1 MLIIGNQEL
10 HRIGGRY
17 FANFPRRCGAPT
29 VALCFGFVL
38 ALVGPAAA
46 QPLELDFQSHGLESL
61 TFDGVSLL
69 KSGQPRLRRIVWG
82 DTGAAL
88 IIAGSDLPATT
99 YNEKAR
105 RLEQTWNMGRLTC
118 VYRPRAER
126 LQLEIAF
133 TNTSDR
139 PIRYLELA
147 ALHFTFPS
155 TPTGPGWYLDMHCTS
170 DSVDDAAAVIASYG
184 NGTVVAINDAFDHEV
199 RLAFQKDFERPA
211 NGYNLI
217 VATINKT
224 AKDFVHADP
233 PDLKPGQTITFQLSL
248 RFGPAK
254 SGLLELAGDDFVRY
268 GERFPRALE
277 WADRRPISMLMLA
290 SGSAQH
296 HSATNPRGWLNDPT
310 IDVTTPGGRD
320 RFKSRLLDWADFS
333 VLQCRQRGAQGV
345 IVWDVEGQEFQP
357 IVYVGDPRM
366 VRQLAPELDAVADEF
381 FKKFTVAGLRTG
393 VCIRPSRIM
402 RRDDAKNGSSWW
414 HHHMAFDPVKEMAE
428 KIAYAKKRWG
438 CSLFYV
444 DTNMTYAYR
453 DRDQE
458 LARSEPESWT
468 MRADAM
474 RRLAKL
480 HPDVLIIPEM
490 QYTGY
495 YSHVSGY
502 KELRGGFA
510 STPRRVLL
518 AYPQAF
524 SVINIADGDIAGR
537 RDELVTAVKRGDILM
552 FRGWFNSPESPEIPT
567 IYREAGK
574 ELPEP
579 RTSAP

>member
-1 MLIIGNQEL
+1 MLIVGCQRPRLAARRHFLNW
-10 HRIGGRY
+10 
-17 FANFPRRCGAPT
+17 RRCAPN
-29 VALCFGFVL
+29 VALSFGLVL
-38 ALVGPAAA
+38 ALIGPAAA
-46 QPLELDFQSHGLESL
+46 QPLELDFQDHGLENLNFS
-61 TFDGVSLL
+61 GVPLL
-69 KSGQPRLRRIVWG
+69 KSGHPRLRRIVWD
-82 DTGAAL
+82 DTGATL
-88 IIAGSDLPATT
+88 SLAGSDLPSST
-99 YNEKAR
+99 YDEKTR

-118 VYRPRAER
+118 VYRPQAER

-147 ALHFTFPS
+147 ALHFAFPA
-155 TPTGPGWYLDMHCTS
+155 TPTGLGWYRDMHCTS
-170 DSVDDAAAVIASYG
+170 DSIDDAAAVIASYG
-184 NGTVVAINDAFDHEV
+184 KGTVVAVNDAFDHEV

-224 AKDFVHADP
+224 ATDFVHADP
-233 PDLKPGQTITFQLSL
+233 PDLKPRRTITFQLSL

-254 SGLLELAGDDFVRY
+254 SGLLELADDEFVRY
-268 GERFPRALE
+268 GERFPRVLE
-277 WADRRPISMLMLA
+277 WSDRRPISMLMLA

-296 HSATNPRGWLNDPT
+296 HSDTNPRAWLNDPT
-310 IDVTTPGGRD
+310 IDVTTLGGRD

-345 IVWDVEGQEFQP
+345 IVWDVEGQEFHP

-366 VRQLAPELDAVADEF
+366 VSRLAPELDAIADEF
-381 FKKFTVAGLRTG
+381 FKKFTDAGLRTG
-393 VCIRPSRIM
+393 VCIRPSRIA
-402 RRDDAKNGSSWW
+402 RRETAKNGSPWW
-414 HHHMAFDPVKEMAE
+414 HHHMAFDPVKEMSE

-438 CSLFYV
+438 CSLYYV
-444 DTNMTYAYR
+444 DSNMTYAYPDKER
-453 DRDQE
+453 E
-458 LARSEPESWT
+458 LARAEPESWT

-480 HPDVLIIPEM
+480 HPDTLIIPEL

-518 AYPQAF
+518 AYPRAF
-524 SVINIADGDIAGR
+524 SVINVADGNIAGR
-537 RDELVTAVKRGDILM
+537 RDELVAAVKRGDILL
-552 FRGWFNSPESPEIPT
+552 FRGWYESPESAAVQS

-574 ELPEP
+574 DASPEP
-579 RTSAP
+579 RVSAP